1 MGVFDIEDN
10 VVLTPD
16 QLIGMGF
23 ERLTKNTWV
32 LHTTQS
38 GANNARWWS
47 IPVAITYD
55 IKRRMFRKDRKRFFI
70 KDMMDFNVVFEKLI
84 EDTNYI
90 RRRHNTTNTNT
101 YTVTWNNYGA
111 I

>member
-1 MGVFDIEDN
+1 MGIFDIEDN
-10 VVLTPD
+10 IVLTSD
-16 QLIGMGF
+16 QLIDMGF

-38 GANNARWWS
+38 DANNTRWWT
-47 IPVAITYD
+47 IPVTITYD

-70 KDMMDFNVVFEKLI
+70 KDMMDFNIVFEKLI

-90 RRRHNTTNTNT
+90 GRYKISNTKA
-101 YTVTWNNYGA
+101 YTAAWNYYES

>member
-16 QLIGMGF
+16 QLIEMRF
-23 ERLTKNTWV
+23 EKLTKNTWV

-38 GANNARWWS
+38 GANKARWWS
-47 IPVAITYD
+47 IPVTITYD
-55 IKRRMFRKDRKRFFI
+55 IKRRMFRKDGKRFFI

-90 RRRHNTTNTNT
+90 RKHKTVNTKA
-101 YTVTWNNYGA
+101 YTVTWNNYGS

>member
-10 VVLTPD
+10 VVLTSD

-38 GANNARWWS
+38 GANNTRWWS

-70 KDMMDFNVVFEKLI
+70 KDIMDFNVVFEKLI
-84 EDTNYI
+84 DDTNYI
-90 RRRHNTTNTNT
+90 RKHMSTNTKAC
-101 YTVTWNNYGA
+101 TVTWNNYGS

>member
-38 GANNARWWS
+38 GANNTRWWS

-70 KDMMDFNVVFEKLI
+70 KDIMDFNVVFEKLV

-90 RRRHNTTNTNT
+90 RRRITDDIKSY
-101 YTVTWNNYGA
+101 YTINWK
-111 I
+111 

>member
-16 QLIGMGF
+16 QLIEMRF

-47 IPVAITYD
+47 IPVTITYD
-55 IKRRMFRKDRKRFFI
+55 IKRRMFRKDGKRFFI
-70 KDMMDFNVVFEKLI
+70 KDIMDFNVVFEKLI
-84 EDTNYI
+84 EDTNYS
-90 RRRHNTTNTNT
+90 RRLPKDNTNA
-101 YTVTWNNYGA
+101 YTVTWNNYGS

>member
-10 VVLTPD
+10 VVLTSD
-16 QLIGMGF
+16 QLISMGF
-23 ERLTKNTWV
+23 ERLTKNTWG

-38 GANNARWWS
+38 GANNSRWWS
-47 IPVAITYD
+47 IPVTITYD

-70 KDMMDFNVVFEKLI
+70 KDIIDFNVVFEKLI
-84 EDTNYI
+84 EDTNYT
-90 RRRHNTTNTNT
+90 RRPPKDNTNS
-101 YTVTWNNYGA
+101 YTITWNNYGS